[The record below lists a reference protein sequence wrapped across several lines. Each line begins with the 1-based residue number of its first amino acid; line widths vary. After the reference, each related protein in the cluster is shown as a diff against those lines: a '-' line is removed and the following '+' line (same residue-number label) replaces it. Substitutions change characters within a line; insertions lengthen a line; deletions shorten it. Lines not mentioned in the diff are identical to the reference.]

1 MVIAVIQKFWGQK
14 TKVPVRNYKLPVTTF
29 FRIDREISN
38 LPVTWLEK
46 MTDLHVT
53 IFDNMPVKSQKLPR
67 QNFTGA
73 VSRVLLVV
81 TGTKNTGTDETF
93 NSFLHRNR
101 SVFIYPSLNS
111 NSDSVADK
119 TFMTIRAC
127 RQLAVVN
134 SVGLLRHYENGKR
147 AEQLCLE
154 NIVVI

>member
-1 MVIAVIQKFWGQK
+1 M
-14 TKVPVRNYKLPVTTF
+14 PVTTF

-38 LPVTWLEK
+38 LPVTFLEK
-46 MTDLHVT
+46 MNVKFLGLPVT
-53 IFDNMPVKSQKLPR
+53 IFDNMPMKSQKLPR